1 MKWQQADGDWTR
13 FRTLPEL
20 EELDLHRSG
29 DPYEGS
35 YWDLMSALADE
46 VLNRLKQA
54 QARGT
59 KHLLVTRT
67 QHVRG
72 MEAYDRPLRGTA
84 GDAESGG
91 YAVHC
96 AAKLYPARVGV
107 RRSDSAVA
115 NTRVSLDTIRA
126 RAADGDRMLKPVFE
140 SRPRFR

>member
-1 MKWQQADGDWTR
+1 MKWQPADGDWTR

-59 KHLLVTRT
+59 KHLLVTHGRST
-67 QHVRG
+67 SEGWKHTTGRSVVRQV
-72 MEAYDRPLRGTA
+72 MRSP
-84 GDAESGG
+84 
-91 YAVHC
+91 
-96 AAKLYPARVGV
+96 AATPYIV
-107 RRSDSAVA
+107 RRNCVQHESVFVA
-115 NTRVSLDTIRA
+115 AIRQLPTS
-126 RAADGDRMLKPVFE
+126 G
-140 SRPRFR
+140 